1 MFLHYGVEKDMTA
14 LYAQIDAVTADDM
27 QRVAQELFDAE
38 RLTLMEIK

>member
-1 MFLHYGVEKDMTA
+1 MTA